1 MKKTYEKPLV
11 AVENF
16 VLSQAISAC
25 DIKIGP
31 NGSSN
36 CVIADTDSTSDMVNY
51 AISNWFISK
60 VCYITAID
68 TESHDSICYHTST
81 GVGAFTSV

>member
-36 CVIADTDSTSDMVNY
+36 CVIADTDSTPDMVNY
-51 AISNWFISK
+51 AKSYWFISN
-60 VCYITAID
+60 VCEIAAKD
-68 TESHDSICYHTST
+68 TEPNDGICYHTST

>member
-31 NGSSN
+31 NGSSS
-36 CVIADTDSTSDMVNY
+36 CVMNDDDSTDKMYSY
-51 AISNWFISK
+51 AKEKWFIEGVCEVTAYDTNTGDK
-60 VCYITAID
+60 V
-68 TESHDSICYHTST
+68 CYHTST
-81 GVGAFTSV
+81 GIGAFTST

>member
-25 DIKIGP
+25 DIKIGLK
-31 NGSSN
+31 NSQ
-36 CVIADTDSTSDMVNY
+36 CVINDVDSTSHMVNY
-51 AISNWFISK
+51 AATGWFLNTY
-60 VCYITAID
+60 CTNTAVD
-68 TESHDSICYHTST
+68 TDNDDKMCYHTST
-81 GVGAFTSV
+81 GYGAFTST